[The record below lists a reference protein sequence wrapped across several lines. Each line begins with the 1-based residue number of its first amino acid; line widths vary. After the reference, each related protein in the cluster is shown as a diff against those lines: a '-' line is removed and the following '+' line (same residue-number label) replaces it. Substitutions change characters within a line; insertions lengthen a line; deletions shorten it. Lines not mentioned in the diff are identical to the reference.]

1 MIRKLLFLL
10 LVISIMGAC
19 SQQETEENPT
29 EGKNFTLEEV
39 ETIITDQG
47 IELDK
52 ETDLPSENVFI
63 QELNGI
69 TPEVYNAKSH
79 TLSVNDF
86 SSAGDREKGF
96 QRFEENTATAEVV
109 EHRAYQLN
117 NILVFYISDDE
128 KMQNRLFEALEELDA
143 SE

>member
-1 MIRKLLFLL
+1 MIRKLLFLI

-39 ETIITDQG
+39 ETVITEQG

-63 QELNGI
+63 QKLNGI
-69 TPEVYNAKSH
+69 TPEVYNVKGH
-79 TLSVNDF
+79 TLSLYVF
-86 SSAGDREKGF
+86 PSTRDREKGL
-96 QRFEENTATAEVV
+96 QRFEEKTARAEVV
-109 EHRAYQLN
+109 EHKAYELN
-117 NILVFYISDDE
+117 NILMFYISDDE
-128 KMQNRLFEALEELDA
+128 NIQNRLFEALEELDA
-143 SE
+143 SK

>member
-1 MIRKLLFLL
+1 VIRKLLFLL

-29 EGKNFTLEEV
+29 EGKNFTLKEV

-52 ETDLPSENVFI
+52 ETNLLSENVFI

-69 TPEVYNAKSH
+69 TPEVFNIKGH
-79 TLSVNDF
+79 TLSFYVF
-86 SSAGDREKGF
+86 SSASDREKGF

-128 KMQNRLFEALEELDA
+128 KMQNRLLEALEELDA
-143 SE
+143 SK